1 MQELRSLV
9 VQAQSGDLE
18 AYNQIVSRF
27 QDVAVAFGCSFLG
40 DRGLAEDAAQEAFV
54 EAFFCLSGLRDP
66 AAFPGWL
73 RRIVWKHCDRLT
85 RRKQIVAVSLD
96 AVDEEPSPDGGPEAR
111 LEEKELAAWVRAAV
125 AQLPEHERVTTLLFY
140 MGQHSQQHIADFL
153 EVPVGTVKKRLH
165 SARKRL
171 KEKMIHMN
179 EELSNT
185 THSTHDSP
193 PGETVRAF
201 ISDFA
206 RMINEGQS
214 IVRSLARLAEKEPSA
229 QLRQVIEQVNG
240 WVQAGET
247 LSQAMQRFPQVFDA
261 PLVSAIQGGEAGENL
276 KGVLHQLAEQ
286 RPSKSGAFVQQV
298 ETMLRA
304 GVHEVY
310 RVELEG
316 QDEPATVVMLKAQD
330 EERYLPIYLATSQG
344 QNIALQLRGE
354 KKERPLTYA
363 FMADVI
369 GRLGGH
375 VESVHI
381 SANQKNIYY
390 AVVRVRAGEQT
401 HEIDCRPSDA
411 LALAVQMQA
420 PVYVAPELFREQ
432 GSSQATELRQQVK
445 SIEPLSAC

>member
-1 MQELRSLV
+1 MQELKSLV

-27 QDVAVAFGCSFLG
+27 QDVAVAFGCSCLG

-54 EAFFCLSGLRDP
+54 EAFFCLSGLREP

-179 EELSNT
+179 EEPSNNAP
-185 THSTHDSP
+185 SP
-193 PGETVRAF
+193 ETVSAF

-261 PLVSAIQGGEAGENL
+261 RLVSAIQGGETGENL
-276 KGVLHQLAEQ
+276 KGVMNQLAEQ
-286 RPSKSGAFVQQV
+286 RPSKSGEFAQRV
-298 ETMLRA
+298 EAMLRA

-310 RVELEG
+310 RVQLESQDE
-316 QDEPATVVMLKAQD
+316 QDEPATVVMLKAQN
-330 EERYLPIYLATSQG
+330 EERYLPIYIAASQG
-344 QNIALQLRGE
+344 QNIAFQLRGE
-354 KKERPLTYA
+354 KRERPPTYA

-381 SANQKNIYY
+381 WANQNNVFY
-390 AVVRVRAGEQT
+390 AIVRVRAGDQT

-411 LALAVQMQA
+411 LTLAVQVQA
-420 PVYVAPELFREQ
+420 PVYVAPELFRDQ
-432 GSSQATELRQQVK
+432 GTSQERELRHKVR
-445 SIEPLSAC
+445 SIEPFSAR